1 MQQNRSNSS
10 SAHAPRPGQPFSNQN
25 SMHNQSVASVN
36 GQSSNHVHSISNHNA
51 GMNMHRNENI
61 LCAVLALIKE
71 LNESEL
77 ELIKRDID
85 KKLNVSKKH

>member
-1 MQQNRSNSS
+1 MNSQNHGHS
-10 SAHAPRPGQPFSNQN
+10 QSNQ
-25 SMHNQSVASVN
+25 S
-36 GQSSNHVHSISNHNA
+36 A

-85 KKLNVSKKH
+85 KKLSVNKKNWANQ